1 MRLARDRRESLTT
14 CLRVAPV
21 RRVPTLAED
30 FEAGM
35 LRPPRWL
42 PPKYF
47 YDDRGS
53 RLFERICET
62 PEYYPTRTE
71 DALLARFSEP
81 ILDEARPLHIIE
93 LGAGSAVKTRRLF
106 DACEAVD
113 HRCAYL
119 PFDVCEPML
128 ERLAAELPA
137 RYGWLAVT
145 PLLGDYHAGL
155 AHLPLPPGPTLFLF
169 LGSTLGNFTPRE
181 CREFL
186 REVRECMRPGDW
198 FLLGVDRIKDPAVLH
213 AAYNDA
219 EGVTASFNLNLLH
232 VLNRR
237 LGANFDPANFRHEA
251 RYDEA
256 KGRIEMY
263 LAARHG
269 CDVNV
274 MLLRKTIH
282 LRRDERIL
290 TELSHKF
297 PASAIE
303 ELLRGSGFEV
313 RRHYQP
319 DNAWF
324 SLLLCRPAAAGFARS
339 GSSM

>member
-1 MRLARDRRESLTT
+1 MRLARARQESRTA

-47 YDDRGS
+47 YDDLGS

-71 DALLARFSEP
+71 DALLARYGGR
-81 ILDEARPLHIIE
+81 ILEEARPAGILE

-106 DACEAVD
+106 DACEAMD

-119 PFDVCEPML
+119 PFDVCGPML

-137 RYGWLAVT
+137 RYGWLQVT

-155 AHLPLPPGPTLFLF
+155 AHLPVPSGPALFLF
-169 LGSTLGNFTPRE
+169 LGGTLGNFTPGE
-181 CREFL
+181 CRAFL

-198 FLLGVDRIKDPAVLH
+198 FLLGVDRVKDPAILH

-219 EGVTASFNLNLLH
+219 EGVTALFNLNVLR

-237 LGANFDPANFRHEA
+237 LGTNFDPASFRHEG
-251 RYDEA
+251 RYNEA
-256 KGRIEMY
+256 LARIEMY
-263 LAARHG
+263 LEARNA
-269 CDVNV
+269 CEVDVA
-274 MLLRKTIH
+274 LLRRTIR
-282 LRRDERIL
+282 LRRGERIL

-297 PASAIE
+297 TAAAIE
-303 ELLRGSGFEV
+303 GLLGESGFEV
-313 RRHYQP
+313 HRHYEP
-319 DNAWF
+319 EDGWF
-324 SLLLCRPAAAGFARS
+324 SLLLCRPGALRF